1 MSMLALAHTMY
12 ALLSHRSDL
21 SLPVAGAGVVFL
33 ASGLILLCSGA
44 LAELIY
50 SRGDMRDSEFIRLTQ
65 DVRPRGDAA

>member
-1 MSMLALAHTMY
+1 MEPSPPKLRSPDALA
-12 ALLSHRSDL
+12 
-21 SLPVAGAGVVFL
+21 SLIAVNITPVAGVVFL

-65 DVRPRGDAA
+65 DIRPRRGAA